1 MFSRLS
7 LRQKLLIIPALGFIV
22 TAVVI
27 VIMLFLLNK
36 QQSLA
41 QHITTH
47 DIGSINRY
55 TSLLSDFSRNHV
67 ALYELLT
74 QHKDNL
80 SSEALSELGHAR
92 LTISRQIVNNL
103 DGQYDHDHHRQYSKI
118 ELYEQ
123 VNQLKL
129 QAESYIDVMSTALE
143 FVSNNRQLE
152 ANQLLSEANRRF
164 MESHKLFI
172 LLLEAMGKSSQEEI
186 NIQIKLFEQNI
197 LATTLLVLVALLM
210 LLAFSSR
217 QSGEFARHLHEMIEA
232 MKALANGNIN
242 IKRPRAWYNTLELEQ
257 LSDAINCFQTSLKQ
271 LDQSQQKIAQQN
283 QQLNEEISQKVN
295 AEAELTNALDA
306 LQLSND
312 ALEGRVQERTA
323 RLAKMN
329 EDLLLEIDQRSKAE
343 KQLQLFKMAVFNTSE
358 AVIITDSNARILEV
372 NPAYCRITGFNR
384 QEVLGQNP
392 NITRSD
398 RHPASFYQE
407 MWQSLSKNG
416 QWSGEIWD
424 RRKNGEVFPKWLTIN
439 AVQSGLAREFDEN
452 YTFYVGVFMDISS
465 MKQAEQQLE
474 KLAYY
479 DPLTNLPNR
488 VLFHD
493 RLEQELRTAASE
505 HSRFGLLYL
514 DLDRFKY
521 VNDTLGHSVG
531 DQLLVEVGRRIKS
544 CIREPDTVA
553 RISGDEF
560 TIIIRSVHEI
570 HDLETVAG
578 KIIEQIEQA
587 VIIGEREVY
596 VGASIG
602 ISLYPEHG
610 SSSETLKKH
619 ADIAMYQ
626 AKEAG
631 RGRYKLFDY
640 KMTDLNVDRMA
651 LTTQLKLAVT
661 RQEFVLHYQPIIEIE
676 SHAIVAVEALVRWQP
691 ENHALIYPN
700 DFIEHAEETG
710 LIHQIGTWVLE
721 AACQQGAQWNQTLK
735 YPLAIAVNLS
745 AVQFE
750 NDQLAVQIADVL
762 QRTGLRPELLHVE
775 ITETTVMKHPERTE
789 TILRDIAALGV
800 AISIDDFGAG
810 YSSLSYLMRFTANKL
825 KIDRAFTQQLTE
837 RRNDQII
844 PTAIINLA
852 RSLNLQTV
860 AEGVE
865 TVFQLNMLHD
875 KGCQYA
881 QGYLFSKPL
890 PVDELEPLLVKHV
903 LLEDVRGLHL

>member
-7 LRQKLLIIPALGFIV
+7 LRRKLLILPTLGFIV

-27 VIMLFLLNK
+27 VIMLLLLNK

-41 QHITTH
+41 QHITTY

-74 QHKDNL
+74 QHKERL
-80 SSEALSELGHAR
+80 SPDELSELGHAR
-92 LTISRQIVNNL
+92 LNISRQVISNL
-103 DGQYDHDHHRQYSKI
+103 DDQFDQHRQYSQA
-118 ELYEQ
+118 ELYGQ
-123 VNQLKL
+123 IKQLKL
-129 QAESYIDVMSTALE
+129 QAESYLEVMSTALE
-143 FVSNNRQLE
+143 FVSNNQQLE
-152 ANQLLSEANRRF
+152 ASTLLSEANRRF

-172 LLLEAMGKSSQEEI
+172 RLLEEMGKSSQDEI
-186 NIQIKLFEQNI
+186 AIQLKLFEQNI
-197 LATTLLVLVALLM
+197 FATTLLVSIVLLM
-210 LLAFSSR
+210 LLAFSAR
-217 QSGEFARHLHEMIEA
+217 QAGDFSRHLHEMIET
-232 MKALANGNIN
+232 MKALAHGKIHL
-242 IKRPRAWYNTLELEQ
+242 KRPKAWYNAVELAQMSE
-257 LSDAINCFQTSLKQ
+257 AIDCFQTSLQQ
-271 LDQSQQKIAQQN
+271 LDESQLKIAQQN
-283 QQLNEEISQKVN
+283 QQLNEEIRQKIN
-295 AEAELTNALDA
+295 AEVELTHALDA
-306 LQLSND
+306 LQLSNE

-407 MWQSLSKNG
+407 MWQSLSKHG

-424 RRKNGEVFPKWLTIN
+424 RRKNGEIFPKWLTIN
-439 AVQSGLAREFDEN
+439 AVQSGLAREFDEGD
-452 YTFYVGVFMDISS
+452 TFYVGVFMDISN

-505 HSRFGLLYL
+505 HTRFGLLYL

-560 TIIIRSVHEI
+560 TIIIRSVHET
-570 HDLETVAG
+570 HDLERVAG
-578 KIIEQIEQA
+578 KIVEQIEKA
-587 VIIGEREVY
+587 VLIGQREVY

-610 SSSETLKKH
+610 TSSEALKKH

-640 KMTDLNVDRMA
+640 KMTDLSLDRMA
-651 LTTQLKLAVT
+651 LTTQLKQAVN
-661 RQEFVLHYQPIIEIE
+661 RHQFVLHYQPIVEIE
-676 SHAIVAVEALVRWQP
+676 SHSIVAVEALIRWQP
-691 ENHALIYPN
+691 EQGPLIYPN
-700 DFIEHAEETG
+700 DFIDHAEETG
-710 LIHQIGTWVLE
+710 LIHSIGNWVLE
-721 AACQQGAQWNQTLK
+721 AACLQGALWNQTLAH
-735 YPLAIAVNLS
+735 PLAISVNLS
-745 AVQFE
+745 AIQFE
-750 NDQLAVQIADVL
+750 NDQLAEQIHEVL
-762 QRTGLRPELLHVE
+762 KRTGLKPELLHVE

-789 TILRDIAALGV
+789 QILRDIAALGV

-837 RRNDQII
+837 RRSDQII

-852 RSLNLQTV
+852 RSLNLQTI

-865 TVFQLNMLHD
+865 TLFQLNMLYD

-890 PVDELEPLLVKHV
+890 PVHEITPLLEQHT